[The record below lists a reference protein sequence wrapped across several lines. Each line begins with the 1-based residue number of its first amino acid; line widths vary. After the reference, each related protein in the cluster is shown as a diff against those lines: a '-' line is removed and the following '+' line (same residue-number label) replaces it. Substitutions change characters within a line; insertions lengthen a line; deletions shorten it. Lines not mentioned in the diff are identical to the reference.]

1 LLAVVAAAFVGLGLR
16 QAWTD
21 SPTFD
26 ETIYLSA
33 GVTSLDLHDLRLNPE
48 HPPLAK
54 ALAAVPVLFDHP
66 VIPRGPGWQHNH
78 ESLYATDFVHAQLA
92 AGKLRTEMFLVRLVP
107 LLEAVAVAFALFAL
121 CSRLFSRAC
130 GLLAGVAWLANP
142 FVLGIG
148 HLDGVDLPL
157 TLCAVLV
164 AWALLNVL
172 REPGRRQLVVAGL
185 ACAAAV
191 LSKDDGLLVAASAGL
206 VVTAAG
212 WPSVGWRVL
221 GRLALMGGVAW
232 VAVWGCYL
240 AIDPG
245 SSLHL
250 TVLPEPF
257 LTGLRYLGHHDTIGS
272 AAYLVGRSWVGG
284 TWWYWPVSL
293 VVKVPLLTVALLVVG
308 PFGLRLATRTARR
321 EVLAV
326 AVLPAVILTAF
337 TVIGP
342 RDIGF
347 RYLLPVLALWLAVA
361 SAAALATARTVV
373 RAALVV
379 VVAAGAAAVA
389 LSASTSLSWVNPPFS
404 PAYRSVSNSDVD
416 WGQSFWLLQSW
427 SKGKHPWV
435 AYFGQG
441 LEVSDLPGARPMLT
455 QVPGASPSVVV
466 SARELTGWVAV
477 SATSLTSTNARGLAF
492 LRAQCPVAE
501 LGGSILVYRFVR
513 PPSGRPGPAR
523 PAALCPGPVSH
534 RVDG

>member
-1 LLAVVAAAFVGLGLR
+1 VVAAAFLGLGLR

-21 SPTFD
+21 APTFD

-66 VIPRGPGWQHNH
+66 VIPHGPNWVHNH
-78 ESLYATDFVHAQLA
+78 ESAYATDFVHAQLA
-92 AGKLRTEMFLVRLVP
+92 VGKLRTEMFLARLVP
-107 LLEAVAVAFALFAL
+107 LLEAVGVAFALYAL
-121 CSRLFSRAC
+121 GTRLFSRAC
-130 GLLAGVAWLANP
+130 GLLAGVAWLVNP
-142 FVLGIG
+142 FVLGLG

-157 TLCAVLV
+157 TLCTVLV
-164 AWALLNVL
+164 AWAVLNVL

-191 LSKDDGLLVAASAGL
+191 LAKDDGLLVAASAG
-206 VVTAAG
+206 VVVAAAG
-212 WPSVGWRVL
+212 WPSVGWRAL
-221 GRLALMGGVAW
+221 GRLALMAGVAW
-232 VAVWGCYL
+232 VAVWAGYL
-240 AIDPG
+240 VLDPG
-245 SSLHL
+245 ASLHL
-250 TVLPEPF
+250 TLLPEPF
-257 LTGLRYLGHHDTIGS
+257 LAGLRYLGQHDTIGS
-272 AAYLVGRSWVGG
+272 AAFLVGHSWVGG
-284 TWWYWPVSL
+284 QWWYWPVSL
-293 VVKVPLLTVALLVVG
+293 VVKVPLLTVGLLVVG
-308 PFGLRLATRTARR
+308 PFGLRLAGRTARR

-326 AVLPAVILTAF
+326 AVVPAVVLTAF

-361 SAAALATARTVV
+361 SSAALAATRTVV

-379 VVAAGAAAVA
+379 VVAAGALAVA
-389 LSASTSLSWVNPPFS
+389 LSASTSLSWANPPFA
-404 PAYRSVSNSDVD
+404 PAYRSISNSDVD

-441 LEVSDLPGARPMLT
+441 LQVSDLPGARSLLT
-455 QVPGASPSVVV
+455 EVPGTSPSVIVP
-466 SARELTGWVAV
+466 ARDLTGWVAV
-477 SATSLTSTNARGLAF
+477 SATSLTSTNAKGLSY

-501 LGGSILVYRFVR
+501 LGGSILIYRFLR
-513 PPSGRPGPAR
+513 PPSARPGPTT
-523 PAALCPGPVSH
+523 PAALCPGPASH
-534 RVDG
+534 RVTGE